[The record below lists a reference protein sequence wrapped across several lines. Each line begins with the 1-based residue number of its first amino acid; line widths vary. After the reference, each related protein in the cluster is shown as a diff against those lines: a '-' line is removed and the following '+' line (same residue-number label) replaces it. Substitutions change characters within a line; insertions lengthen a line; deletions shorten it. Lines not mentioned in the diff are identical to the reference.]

1 MICPA
6 PRAEEKQE
14 VVSLSECAC
23 VGARYANLTNPKLP
37 RPSPYVFSS
46 FGKCHPPLQYKDRWG
61 IDVHTQMIIILS
73 DIGHSGA
80 EQEVRRDWVQA
91 VGRASPQRSNFA
103 ASFQMFLPIVA
114 VSAMLLKPRMIT
126 CRCTLLHPVHEMHR
140 RSPVDDAL
148 VQRQ

>member
-1 MICPA
+1 MQAGQVIRR
-6 PRAEEKQE
+6 PRLFRKKNKKRRIPCTSATKEQVPVRERQDRL
-14 VVSLSECAC
+14 VSHI
-23 VGARYANLTNPKLP
+23 N
-37 RPSPYVFSS
+37 
-46 FGKCHPPLQYKDRWG
+46 
-61 IDVHTQMIIILS
+61 TQMIIILS